1 MYSSE
6 LLPTVTTPVSYTGT
20 EQRGAGW
27 NQSLGNTHTIAMT
40 VQNFVGRI
48 YIEVSLASTP
58 GAGDWAPVNLAGGL
72 PYIQFPLNPAA
83 PTGLNGGDTGT
94 WSWSFSGNYIWV
106 RARMDRTYLGLTPP
120 VIGYGSVVQVL
131 MNFGS
136 IAPVTPVISGATGP
150 QGPTGPSG
158 GPVGATGS
166 TGLAGPTGPSGG
178 PVGATG
184 YTGPTGASGPTG
196 PAGGPRGATG
206 ATGIGSTGATGF
218 PGATGPTGTS
228 GAPGPTGPS
237 GGPIGPQGPTGPS
250 GGPIG
255 ATGITGP
262 TGTSGLT
269 GPTGSIGASGV
280 TGPTGNP
287 GPTGPSGGPVGAT
300 GYTGPTGAGGP
311 TGPAGGPVG
320 ATGPTGPSGP
330 PGATGMVLSSV
341 FDFDVTFNGSG
352 GISSVS
358 NLPAGWSAT
367 TTGTSITVV
376 HNVNTFLSGFF
387 AWGRQTSVSTTW
399 AVRGPNSILYASYD
413 STNIN
418 EFTIVNINATNVG
431 SYPNGSARIVLI
443 FY

>member
-58 GAGDWAPVNLAGGL
+58 GANDWAPVNLAGGL

-106 RARMDRTYLGLTPP
+106 RARMSRTYLGLTPP
-120 VIGYGSVVQVL
+120 VTGYGSVVQVL

-136 IAPVTPVISGATGP
+136 IAPVTPVISGATGL

-166 TGLAGPTGPSGG
+166 TGFTGPTGPSGG
-178 PVGATG
+178 PPGATG

-218 PGATGPTGTS
+218 SGATGPTGS
-228 GAPGPTGPS
+228 TGPL
-237 GGPIGPQGPTGPS
+237 GPTGPS

-255 ATGITGP
+255 ATGET
-262 TGTSGLT
+262 
-269 GPTGSIGASGV
+269 
-280 TGPTGNP
+280 
-287 GPTGPSGGPVGAT
+287 GPTGPSGGPIGAT
-300 GYTGPTGAGGP
+300 G
-311 TGPAGGPVG
+311 V
-320 ATGPTGPSGP
+320 TGPTGPTGIFGP
-330 PGATGMVLSSV
+330 TGPTGIAGVTGPQGATGMVMTSV
-341 FDFDVTFNGSG
+341 FEFNVTFDGSG
-352 GISSVS
+352 GVASVS

-367 TTGTSITVV
+367 TTLTTITVTHTV
-376 HNVNTFLSGFF
+376 GSFLSGFF
-387 AWGRQTSVSTTW
+387 TWGKQSAVTTTY
-399 AVRGPNSILYASYD
+399 AVRGPNAIMYASYD
-413 STNIN
+413 STAVTQ
-418 EFTIVNINATNVG
+418 FTIVNINATNVG
-431 SYPNGSARIVLI
+431 SYPTGLARIVLI
-443 FY
+443 FH